1 MRSKELS
8 RILDLITFHDLSV
21 MIICSRYYSSVFRY
35 YSHTSVFKVLFVCV
49 SLIHLSSNYLLN
61 YHFMLGTGMIILSEI
76 DKISALM
83 GIQSTVERQNK

>member
-1 MRSKELS
+1 M
-8 RILDLITFHDLSV
+8 DLITFHNLSV
-21 MIICSRYYSSVFRY
+21 MIICSRYYSSVFR
-35 YSHTSVFKVLFVCV
+35 VIF